1 MNWSKDDCNINY
13 GINYGTI
20 LILSEQSTEDGHY
33 AQNDWHDSIENGS
46 IYKLDMSHT
55 FKKKKS
61 LQSANVGDILNGERI
76 FADCRRHH
84 SVSHCCYI
92 VIWQTINLSARV
104 QTLLLLLL
112 LL

>member
-55 FKKKKS
+55 FKKKNRYNR
-61 LQSANVGDILNGERI
+61 QM
-76 FADCRRHH
+76 
-84 SVSHCCYI
+84 
-92 VIWQTINLSARV
+92 
-104 QTLLLLLL
+104 
-112 LL
+112 